1 MIFIDNEGCTDPKLN
16 LALEEYALRN
26 FDASTD
32 YLLFYINKPSIII
45 GRNQN
50 TLEEINQEYI
60 YANNIEVVR
69 RISGGGAVYHDL
81 GNLNF
86 SFITNHDGKS
96 ISNFKKFTA
105 PVIRVLNNMGVTAEL
120 KGRNDILVDEKKI
133 SGTAQFSTGKRMIS
147 HGTLLFDT
155 DMGEV
160 SKALQVKMSKIQ
172 SKGHKSVRSRV
183 ANISEFLKT
192 LITMDDF
199 KQQLLNGLFE
209 AREHFEI
216 YKYTKEK
223 GLDFVETLCGVGC
236 TSMFRYFE
244 PDRLK
249 VASRDLT
256 NLPLLNVLAE
266 TKIPIIL
273 STGMGGPKEL
283 DDALEV
289 ITKHHDDVSILHCLS
304 QYPSDYKNI
313 NLLTIPYL
321 KKRYPQYTVGYSDHS
336 IGIVIPVA
344 AVTLGAEIIEKHIT
358 LDRNLKGTDQKG
370 SLAIEGI
377 YRMVRD
383 IRNLDVSL
391 GEEKIEIVNSVES
404 FLYFSPSVY

>member
-1 MIFIDNEGCTDPKLN
+1 MIFIDNEGNTDPKLN

-60 YANNIEVVR
+60 DANNIEVVR

-105 PVIRVLNNMGVTAEL
+105 PVIRVLNAMGVTAEL

-133 SGTAQFSTGKRMIS
+133 SGAAQFSTGKRMIS

-192 LITMDDF
+192 AITMDDF

-216 YKYTKEK
+216 HKLTEAEWKAVHQLKTEKYDLWEWNYGRSPKFNIQRSKRFAIGEIDLRIFVEK
-223 GLDFVETLCGVGC
+223 GLISEFKVFGDFFGRQPISDLETLLIGVPYDKNEISKKLEGVVIEN
-236 TSMFRYFE
+236 YFG
-244 PDRLK
+244 RLEK
-249 VASRDLT
+249 
-256 NLPLLNVLAE
+256 
-266 TKIPIIL
+266 
-273 STGMGGPKEL
+273 L
-283 DDALEV
+283 DF
-289 ITKHHDDVSILHCLS
+289 
-304 QYPSDYKNI
+304 I
-313 NLLTIPYL
+313 NL
-321 KKRYPQYTVGYSDHS
+321 
-336 IGIVIPVA
+336 
-344 AVTLGAEIIEKHIT
+344 
-358 LDRNLKGTDQKG
+358 
-370 SLAIEGI
+370 
-377 YRMVRD
+377 
-383 IRNLDVSL
+383 
-391 GEEKIEIVNSVES
+391 
-404 FLYFSPSVY
+404 VYGND